1 MLKRRA
7 RSKRTPQPEIPAWRE
22 DAFDQFSRAVQLPLL
37 VLAVLMIPIII
48 VPLVTNLPRSI
59 QSAFD
64 TVDYFIW
71 AVFVAEYAIR
81 FVLAPRR
88 WHFVTHNPFDLV
100 VVAVPILRPL
110 NIVRSAEALRLARL
124 TRLGAF
130 AGEGTSKGRAALH
143 VRGLSYVAAVTGFL
157 IVVTSVVVY
166 DLERTAH
173 GASIRNWGDSLW
185 WAIVTVTTVG
195 YGDKVPV
202 TAGGRGVAVVLML
215 AGIALISVLTAAL
228 ATYFVSHSSGSR
240 NSSPRAVTPLVA
252 TTARDLGSSEV
263 PAEAFGALLDRITN
277 IEHSLATIA
286 ATVVRPDGTPTDR
299 PDRSVPPPT

>member
-1 MLKRRA
+1 MSRRRVKRE
-7 RSKRTPQPEIPAWRE
+7 RTRREIPPWRQE
-22 DAFDQFSRAVQLPLL
+22 AFDQFSQAVQLPLL

-48 VPLVTNLPRSI
+48 VPLVTTLPHEV

-71 AVFVAEYAIR
+71 AVFVLEFAIR
-81 FVLAPRR
+81 FMLAPRR

-143 VRGLSYVAAVTGFL
+143 VRGLGYVAAVTGFL
-157 IVVTSVVVY
+157 ILVTSVVVY
-166 DLERTAH
+166 DLERAAPGT
-173 GASIRNWGDSLW
+173 SIKNWGDSLW

-195 YGDKVPV
+195 YGDKTPV
-202 TAGGRGVAVVLML
+202 TAGGRGVAVVLMV

-228 ATYFVSHSSGSR
+228 ATYFVQHSRGSR
-240 NSSPRAVTPLVA
+240 SNEPRVGTNLD
-252 TTARDLGSSEV
+252 TTGAADWGSSEI
-263 PAEAFGALLDRITN
+263 PELTLGALLDRLAN
-277 IEHSLATIA
+277 IE
-286 ATVVRPDGTPTDR
+286 
-299 PDRSVPPPT
+299 RSVAAIASNFVAPGAASNDQPDQPRLPML